1 MWYLFILS
9 VVFLQPIHIL
19 SLNETCWPRAN
30 NLTCV
35 LNDLLYGYNK
45 QLRPNH
51 TGPIVELDMSFTMNL
66 FFRQVWTDERLTL
79 PNKISNVAVS
89 TKLLSAIW
97 KPDTY
102 FLNSHSG
109 YLHTTPTLNHL
120 LRILENGRLLYSS
133 RLTIKAYCSM
143 FLRRYPLDVQ
153 TCSLILSSYAYGT
166 RDVIY
171 DWKLDEHNGVELE
184 RLKLS
189 QFDLFSYKISKREIQ
204 LTDRNHSVLQL
215 DLRMRRSVGF
225 YVLQGYIPA
234 GLLVILSWISFWI
247 DSEATADRVYIGIT
261 SILSLTT
268 LALDIRSHIPAVP
281 YITAIDSFFIICYLF
296 LLASLLQYT
305 AVHRHLEYGH
315 AINNTG
321 GMNNLS
327 ESSKQQN
334 MPIESRSSNLIVVR
348 SSRTRKLRSLKHARR
363 STFAVVAQG
372 LHFLRRKAPLH
383 KLDRLARIG
392 FPVLFVLCEATDI
405 SSANTATFTYDNNAS
420 RTTQATYATITSS
433 LTLTPVSQTEVVV
446 TSITSETSITQL
458 TTTESPSSSTNFIG
472 SIDNNTYAST
482 LATTITMVAQNTF
495 ETTTVAESNVKS
507 STDENN
513 SIVIIT
519 TTESQSTSGIVELTE
534 DSNVTTT
541 PSIASKVTESQITS
555 QFEET
560 DNTYITIPTTT
571 ETFSTSTV
579 ATFTSDT
586 SNSDHSSIS
595 GIVRTD
601 ETTVQTQI
609 GQGTSVFTMN
619 LSESMISSTP
629 ANSMLE
635 TIIFT
640 LSSSINA
647 TTATA
652 QNNSTD
658 KAGSDSSLSTV
669 SMVDSLISSTV
680 VTDLTQ
686 TSNDIFSSAIIPT
699 RQSEITS
706 KSQTNQNTLIPTTT
720 VAGDIISLS
729 SQAITINIT
738 VSTPEFSI
746 SSTINSSMTFDDL
759 AMKDTSITSMTITQT
774 LSSTVI
780 PASIEDTFISY
791 STSSSSITGDTKTT
805 AESQTYENTSLPSD
819 TIVASMTSSTTL
831 ATAISASSFTPESRL
846 TLTAQPT
853 TTMNDQTAENR
864 LISTTEANENSSSLT
879 SEFSTTNTI
888 TSNIIPS
895 RSAGIISDTQ
905 TTRTFDDIN
914 SSSTLPSVSDTTST
928 LVSSSTASSTLA
940 AETTFDIAT
949 SGRTLDTNTMIT
961 ESYALVTTTTTAYTP
976 DLCRNSTQLALSN
989 GTCVSY
995 GVAQEYAATLVNSV
1009 NTSAIDLANALPL
1022 YISSTVNSSLSSNS
1036 NNTVSPS
1043 KINEVVDNVNNIS
1056 IVVNSDSSLFMVQKI
1071 NLNAQQ
1077 VVVGA
1082 SFQRMSGGSPITN
1095 TTQDSTFNGNLS
1107 AAALVSTESL
1117 VNIQSLTMFIIDK
1130 PTMYE
1135 SIGNATNK
1143 SLASSIIV
1151 ASVLRINP
1159 SSAAINI
1166 SLYFQILPEY
1176 RPNATVIY
1184 SCSFYDINNSDW
1196 NETGCTVPILNI
1208 QFNRYECSCNH
1219 LTTFALTWSATQISE
1234 TTSNVVSTN
1243 SITTLATD
1251 TSDSSTS
1258 LTLTSTF
1265 STNKTNTEAIAI
1277 PTASTPEKI
1286 TSNLPTPQ
1294 SDTFL
1299 SIETTTPSST
1309 IVSMVP
1315 SSAVHYISETTPS
1328 TNIATTETNS
1338 PLTPPAPVQT
1348 NHTQTAPTEAPVNT
1362 NLVTSI
1368 TPTFGFSETS
1378 TTGAPTLSLTAPNTQ
1393 TVAVISSSVS
1403 TSPNNEGTVITAA
1416 GISPEQ
1422 VTPLTGTTVPSATS
1436 STGTENSFSN
1446 IPITQTSN
1454 ERSSPVTTLPNNAG
1468 TVTTATGISPEQ
1480 VTPLTGTTG
1489 SSETTTNGTANSF
1502 SSIPITQTSNELSS
1516 PVTPSPHNAGTVT
1529 TAAGISPEQVTP
1541 LTGTT
1546 GYSATSSTGT
1556 ENSFPSIPIT
1566 QPSDELSSP
1575 VTTLP
1580 NNAGTVTTAAG
1591 ISPEQVTPLTG
1602 ATGSSATTTNGTA
1615 NSFPNIPIT
1624 QTSNER
1630 SSPVTIL
1637 PDNAGTVTTAAGI
1650 SPEQVTPLIG
1660 TTGYS
1665 ATSSTGTDN
1674 SFSNIPITETS
1685 NELSSPVTTSP
1696 NNAGTVT
1703 TAAGISPEQVT
1714 PLIGTIGY
1722 RGTSSTGTENS
1733 FPSIPITQPSDEL
1746 SSPVTASP
1754 NNGGTV
1760 TTAADIS
1767 PEQVTPLIGTIGY
1780 RGTSS
1785 TGTENSFPNIPST
1798 QTSNGNLLSVSISP
1812 NNMQTLTTGTGVTIE
1827 EVTWVTPTAP
1837 MNSTGI
1843 SAVTIAPATSVDTET
1858 SVVPSATTASTLMNA
1873 NALTSTLMTPI
1884 QLASSPT
1891 AGNVVVST
1899 ITTISRNVSSST
1911 VSSTS
1916 GTALYV
1922 NTTSAVTA
1930 TVQLSTPT
1938 TPTFSNSI
1946 SSVISSTVLT
1956 TSSISIGSTSLV
1968 TTAATITTTISTY
1981 SPDACRNF
1989 SNVALANGTCVP
2001 YNVGQNYS
2009 AGIINNGS
2017 ASSLDIAN
2025 ALSLYISSFSNAN
2038 SSNSTNSILSASEI
2052 DNAVSRTNG
2061 ISVTINS
2068 VNSFLIAQQLNQSSN
2083 NIVLGGTFQRGSGG
2097 NSVTD
2102 STMNSSISTNFTVGA
2117 VISRESLRN
2126 VSSLEMFIIDKP
2138 TMYEN
2143 IDNRTN
2149 KSLASSV
2156 VVGSVQP
2163 LGSATVSMNI
2173 SLYLQISSEYR
2184 PNGTVTYLCSF
2195 YDISNS
2201 CWNETGCTVPV
2212 FNIEFNRYE
2221 CSCNHLTAFAL
2232 TWSAASVLETTSNLI
2247 ATNPVTTI
2255 GTGTSGALTSS
2266 TLTSMSSTN
2275 STITVTLATATPTT
2289 TEQTIKIATAVMP
2302 STVNS
2307 TATTESFSTAN
2318 GTATTVASTT
2328 ANTTATTEAFS
2339 TAIMA
2344 AFTTAN
2350 ITATTAALITANST
2364 ITTEAIS
2371 AGSTTAFS
2379 TTNSTAATPASTTAN
2394 TTVTTEAITAG
2405 STAAFST
2412 TNSTATTAASTTAN
2426 TTATTEAFSTA
2437 IMAAFTTANITATT
2451 AALITANSTITT
2463 EAISAGSTTAFS
2475 TTNSTAA
2482 TPASTTANTTVTTEA
2497 ITAASTASFSTA
2509 TTATFSTTNS
2519 AATTEAFSTAIMA
2532 ASTTANTTATTAAL
2546 ITENSTITTEA
2557 ISAAST
2563 ASFSTATTPASTT
2576 PNTIETTE
2584 AITAASTAA
2593 FSTTN
2598 STATTPASTTPNTI
2612 ETTDAIAAGST
2623 AAFSTTNSTATTPAS
2638 TTPNTIETTEVI
2650 AAGSTASFST
2660 ATKAAF
2666 STTNSTATTPASTT
2680 PNTIETTEA
2689 ITAASTASVSTAT
2702 TVVFSTTNSTATTAA
2717 STTANTT
2724 VTTEAITAASTA
2736 SFSTATTAAFSTTNS
2751 TAAFST
2757 TNSTATTPASTTPNT
2772 IETTDALAAG
2782 STAAFSTTNSTA
2794 TTPTSTTANATAT
2807 TVASTTAS
2815 TTATMMA
2822 SSTTNNIATTI
2833 NYGDNTTEP
2842 VSSVQ
2847 STSSYTITNIT
2858 GTAGSTAGITTVLI
2872 TAAQSA
2878 ASSTTGNL
2886 VASTIASGS
2895 NNISTL
2901 TASSTGQL
2909 MSSNSVSSTFS
2920 SAALTT
2926 ASISIGSSSLVTT
2939 AATITTTISTYSP
2952 DACRNSS
2959 NVALANGTCVPY
2971 NVGQNYSAGIIN
2983 NGSASSLDIANAL
2996 SLYISSFS
3004 NANSSNSTNSILSAS
3019 EIDNAVSRTN
3029 GISVTINSVNSFLI
3043 AQQLNQS
3050 SNNIVLGGTFQRGSG
3065 GNSVTDSTM
3074 NSSIST
3080 NFTVGAVI
3088 SRESLRNVSSLEM
3101 FIIDKPSMYE
3111 NVDNKTNKSLASSVV
3126 IGSVQPLGS
3135 ASVPMNISLYFK
3147 ISPEYQPNVSATY
3160 LCSFYD
3166 ISNSRWNET
3175 GCTNPLFN
3183 PAFSRYECSC
3193 NHLTSFALIWLP
3205 QSQIGSYGRTMRAAD
3220 IASLVFQSVS
3230 IVCFLIVII
3239 HSVAIRAMNPL
3250 LKFQTNNLLPLISS
3264 ASTTILFIFYIAL
3277 GMTVY
3282 TQTPSEKET
3291 KCFLSSSVL
3300 MFFVYFFLIFMFCT
3314 KTSIGYFNYL
3324 RFVYLFPEPK
3334 LRQLYSLLIIS
3345 FLVSITWVSFAAGF
3359 NANASFSITQ
3369 LYPYQLCWFTHDV
3382 IYYFMTI
3389 PVCLFLLL
3397 NIFTIIFVSKHIIAH
3412 ARNATTRH
3420 QSYERMKQCVL
3431 ILLSSCVTQGIGWL
3445 FGPFISFVSP
3455 TGGDVLEWFFIIFN
3469 GLEGVWSIILYIII
3483 QLQGMEEQ
3491 KRVTAIVELTKTS
3504 SIGVSK
3510 GEKSSSKN
3518 ARRKDNA
3525 ERENS
3530 GIVERNIWQ
3539 ESVHGFDS
3547 INKTAHIH
3555 RSIDGSFRND
3565 QFGDDNTI

>member
-1082 SFQRMSGGSPITN
+1082 SFQRMSGGSPVTN

-1403 TSPNNEGTVITAA
+1403 TSPNNEGTVTTAA

-1454 ERSSPVTTLPNNAG
+1454 ERSSPVTTLPNN
-1468 TVTTATGISPEQ
+1468 E
-1480 VTPLTGTTG
+1480 
-1489 SSETTTNGTANSF
+1489 
-1502 SSIPITQTSNELSS
+1502 
-1516 PVTPSPHNAGTVT
+1516 GTVT

-1546 GYSATSSTGT
+1546 GSSGTTTTGT
-1556 ENSFPSIPIT
+1556 ANSFSNIPIT

-1602 ATGSSATTTNGTA
+1602 TTGPSATSSTGTE
-1615 NSFPNIPIT
+1615 NSFSNIPIT

-1630 SSPVTIL
+1630 SSPVTTL
-1637 PDNAGTVTTAAGI
+1637 PNNAGTVTTAAGI

-1714 PLIGTIGY
+1714 PL
-1722 RGTSSTGTENS
+1722 TGTTGSSGTTNTGTANS
-1733 FPSIPITQPSDEL
+1733 FSNIPITQTSNER
-1746 SSPVTASP
+1746 SSPVTTLP
-1754 NNGGTV
+1754 NNEGTV
-1760 TTAADIS
+1760 TTAAGIS
-1767 PEQVTPLIGTIGY
+1767 PEQVT
-1780 RGTSS
+1780 
-1785 TGTENSFPNIPST
+1785 
-1798 QTSNGNLLSVSISP
+1798 
-1812 NNMQTLTTGTGVTIE
+1812 
-1827 EVTWVTPTAP
+1827 
-1837 MNSTGI
+1837 
-1843 SAVTIAPATSVDTET
+1843 
-1858 SVVPSATTASTLMNA
+1858 
-1873 NALTSTLMTPI
+1873 
-1884 QLASSPT
+1884 
-1891 AGNVVVST
+1891 
-1899 ITTISRNVSSST
+1899 
-1911 VSSTS
+1911 
-1916 GTALYV
+1916 
-1922 NTTSAVTA
+1922 
-1930 TVQLSTPT
+1930 
-1938 TPTFSNSI
+1938 
-1946 SSVISSTVLT
+1946 
-1956 TSSISIGSTSLV
+1956 
-1968 TTAATITTTISTY
+1968 
-1981 SPDACRNF
+1981 
-1989 SNVALANGTCVP
+1989 
-2001 YNVGQNYS
+2001 
-2009 AGIINNGS
+2009 
-2017 ASSLDIAN
+2017 
-2025 ALSLYISSFSNAN
+2025 
-2038 SSNSTNSILSASEI
+2038 
-2052 DNAVSRTNG
+2052 
-2061 ISVTINS
+2061 
-2068 VNSFLIAQQLNQSSN
+2068 
-2083 NIVLGGTFQRGSGG
+2083 
-2097 NSVTD
+2097 
-2102 STMNSSISTNFTVGA
+2102 
-2117 VISRESLRN
+2117 
-2126 VSSLEMFIIDKP
+2126 
-2138 TMYEN
+2138 
-2143 IDNRTN
+2143 
-2149 KSLASSV
+2149 
-2156 VVGSVQP
+2156 
-2163 LGSATVSMNI
+2163 
-2173 SLYLQISSEYR
+2173 
-2184 PNGTVTYLCSF
+2184 
-2195 YDISNS
+2195 
-2201 CWNETGCTVPV
+2201 
-2212 FNIEFNRYE
+2212 
-2221 CSCNHLTAFAL
+2221 
-2232 TWSAASVLETTSNLI
+2232 
-2247 ATNPVTTI
+2247 
-2255 GTGTSGALTSS
+2255 
-2266 TLTSMSSTN
+2266 
-2275 STITVTLATATPTT
+2275 
-2289 TEQTIKIATAVMP
+2289 
-2302 STVNS
+2302 
-2307 TATTESFSTAN
+2307 
-2318 GTATTVASTT
+2318 
-2328 ANTTATTEAFS
+2328 
-2339 TAIMA
+2339 
-2344 AFTTAN
+2344 
-2350 ITATTAALITANST
+2350 
-2364 ITTEAIS
+2364 
-2371 AGSTTAFS
+2371 
-2379 TTNSTAATPASTTAN
+2379 
-2394 TTVTTEAITAG
+2394 
-2405 STAAFST
+2405 
-2412 TNSTATTAASTTAN
+2412 
-2426 TTATTEAFSTA
+2426 
-2437 IMAAFTTANITATT
+2437 
-2451 AALITANSTITT
+2451 
-2463 EAISAGSTTAFS
+2463 
-2475 TTNSTAA
+2475 
-2482 TPASTTANTTVTTEA
+2482 
-2497 ITAASTASFSTA
+2497 
-2509 TTATFSTTNS
+2509 
-2519 AATTEAFSTAIMA
+2519 
-2532 ASTTANTTATTAAL
+2532 
-2546 ITENSTITTEA
+2546 
-2557 ISAAST
+2557 
-2563 ASFSTATTPASTT
+2563 
-2576 PNTIETTE
+2576 
-2584 AITAASTAA
+2584 
-2593 FSTTN
+2593 
-2598 STATTPASTTPNTI
+2598 
-2612 ETTDAIAAGST
+2612 
-2623 AAFSTTNSTATTPAS
+2623 
-2638 TTPNTIETTEVI
+2638 
-2650 AAGSTASFST
+2650 
-2660 ATKAAF
+2660 
-2666 STTNSTATTPASTT
+2666 
-2680 PNTIETTEA
+2680 
-2689 ITAASTASVSTAT
+2689 
-2702 TVVFSTTNSTATTAA
+2702 
-2717 STTANTT
+2717 
-2724 VTTEAITAASTA
+2724 
-2736 SFSTATTAAFSTTNS
+2736 
-2751 TAAFST
+2751 
-2757 TNSTATTPASTTPNT
+2757 
-2772 IETTDALAAG
+2772 
-2782 STAAFSTTNSTA
+2782 
-2794 TTPTSTTANATAT
+2794 
-2807 TVASTTAS
+2807 
-2815 TTATMMA
+2815 
-2822 SSTTNNIATTI
+2822 
-2833 NYGDNTTEP
+2833 
-2842 VSSVQ
+2842 
-2847 STSSYTITNIT
+2847 
-2858 GTAGSTAGITTVLI
+2858 
-2872 TAAQSA
+2872 
-2878 ASSTTGNL
+2878 
-2886 VASTIASGS
+2886 
-2895 NNISTL
+2895 
-2901 TASSTGQL
+2901 
-2909 MSSNSVSSTFS
+2909 
-2920 SAALTT
+2920 
-2926 ASISIGSSSLVTT
+2926 
-2939 AATITTTISTYSP
+2939 
-2952 DACRNSS
+2952 
-2959 NVALANGTCVPY
+2959 
-2971 NVGQNYSAGIIN
+2971 
-2983 NGSASSLDIANAL
+2983 
-2996 SLYISSFS
+2996 
-3004 NANSSNSTNSILSAS
+3004 
-3019 EIDNAVSRTN
+3019 
-3029 GISVTINSVNSFLI
+3029 
-3043 AQQLNQS
+3043 
-3050 SNNIVLGGTFQRGSG
+3050 
-3065 GNSVTDSTM
+3065 
-3074 NSSIST
+3074 
-3080 NFTVGAVI
+3080 
-3088 SRESLRNVSSLEM
+3088 
-3101 FIIDKPSMYE
+3101 
-3111 NVDNKTNKSLASSVV
+3111 
-3126 IGSVQPLGS
+3126 
-3135 ASVPMNISLYFK
+3135 
-3147 ISPEYQPNVSATY
+3147 
-3160 LCSFYD
+3160 
-3166 ISNSRWNET
+3166 
-3175 GCTNPLFN
+3175 
-3183 PAFSRYECSC
+3183 
-3193 NHLTSFALIWLP
+3193 
-3205 QSQIGSYGRTMRAAD
+3205 
-3220 IASLVFQSVS
+3220 
-3230 IVCFLIVII
+3230 
-3239 HSVAIRAMNPL
+3239 
-3250 LKFQTNNLLPLISS
+3250 
-3264 ASTTILFIFYIAL
+3264 
-3277 GMTVY
+3277 
-3282 TQTPSEKET
+3282 
-3291 KCFLSSSVL
+3291 
-3300 MFFVYFFLIFMFCT
+3300 
-3314 KTSIGYFNYL
+3314 
-3324 RFVYLFPEPK
+3324 
-3334 LRQLYSLLIIS
+3334 
-3345 FLVSITWVSFAAGF
+3345 
-3359 NANASFSITQ
+3359 
-3369 LYPYQLCWFTHDV
+3369 
-3382 IYYFMTI
+3382 
-3389 PVCLFLLL
+3389 
-3397 NIFTIIFVSKHIIAH
+3397 
-3412 ARNATTRH
+3412 
-3420 QSYERMKQCVL
+3420 
-3431 ILLSSCVTQGIGWL
+3431 
-3445 FGPFISFVSP
+3445 
-3455 TGGDVLEWFFIIFN
+3455 
-3469 GLEGVWSIILYIII
+3469 
-3483 QLQGMEEQ
+3483 
-3491 KRVTAIVELTKTS
+3491 
-3504 SIGVSK
+3504 
-3510 GEKSSSKN
+3510 
-3518 ARRKDNA
+3518 
-3525 ERENS
+3525 
-3530 GIVERNIWQ
+3530 
-3539 ESVHGFDS
+3539 
-3547 INKTAHIH
+3547 
-3555 RSIDGSFRND
+3555 
-3565 QFGDDNTI
+3565 

>member
-9 VVFLQPIHIL
+9 IVFLQPIHIL

-433 LTLTPVSQTEVVV
+433 LALTPVSQTEVVV

-519 TTESQSTSGIVELTE
+519 TTESRSTSGIVELTE

-541 PSIASKVTESQITS
+541 PSIASKVTESQTTS

-560 DNTYITIPTTT
+560 DNTYITITTTT

-658 KAGSDSSLSTV
+658 KADNDSSLSTV

-686 TSNDIFSSAIIPT
+686 TSDDIFSSAIIPT

-759 AMKDTSITSMTITQT
+759 AMKDTSITSMTITQA

-1082 SFQRMSGGSPITN
+1082 SFQRMSGGSPVTN
-1095 TTQDSTFNGNLS
+1095 TTQDSSFNGNLS

-1143 SLASSIIV
+1143 SLVSSIIV

-1403 TSPNNEGTVITAA
+1403 TSPNNEGTV
-1416 GISPEQ
+1416 
-1422 VTPLTGTTVPSATS
+1422 
-1436 STGTENSFSN
+1436 
-1446 IPITQTSN
+1446 
-1454 ERSSPVTTLPNNAG
+1454 
-1468 TVTTATGISPEQ
+1468 
-1480 VTPLTGTTG
+1480 
-1489 SSETTTNGTANSF
+1489 
-1502 SSIPITQTSNELSS
+1502 
-1516 PVTPSPHNAGTVT
+1516 
-1529 TAAGISPEQVTP
+1529 
-1541 LTGTT
+1541 
-1546 GYSATSSTGT
+1546 
-1556 ENSFPSIPIT
+1556 
-1566 QPSDELSSP
+1566 
-1575 VTTLP
+1575 
-1580 NNAGTVTTAAG
+1580 
-1591 ISPEQVTPLTG
+1591 
-1602 ATGSSATTTNGTA
+1602 
-1615 NSFPNIPIT
+1615 
-1624 QTSNER
+1624 
-1630 SSPVTIL
+1630 
-1637 PDNAGTVTTAAGI
+1637 TTAAGI

-1674 SFSNIPITETS
+1674 SFSNIPIAQTS
-1685 NELSSPVTTSP
+1685 NELSSPVTTLPNNVGTVTTAAGISPEQVTPLIGTTGYSATSSTGTENSFSNIPITETSNELSSSVTTSP
-1696 NNAGTVT
+1696 NNVGTVT

-1754 NNGGTV
+1754 NNGGIV

-1767 PEQVTPLIGTIGY
+1767 PEQVTPLIGTTGY
-1780 RGTSS
+1780 SATSS
-1785 TGTENSFPNIPST
+1785 TGTENSFTNIP
-1798 QTSNGNLLSVSISP
+1798 I
-1812 NNMQTLTTGTGVTIE
+1812 
-1827 EVTWVTPTAP
+1827 
-1837 MNSTGI
+1837 
-1843 SAVTIAPATSVDTET
+1843 TET
-1858 SVVPSATTASTLMNA
+1858 SNA
-1873 NALTSTLMTPI
+1873 I
-1884 QLASSPT
+1884 
-1891 AGNVVVST
+1891 
-1899 ITTISRNVSSST
+1899 
-1911 VSSTS
+1911 
-1916 GTALYV
+1916 
-1922 NTTSAVTA
+1922 
-1930 TVQLSTPT
+1930 
-1938 TPTFSNSI
+1938 
-1946 SSVISSTVLT
+1946 
-1956 TSSISIGSTSLV
+1956 
-1968 TTAATITTTISTY
+1968 
-1981 SPDACRNF
+1981 
-1989 SNVALANGTCVP
+1989 
-2001 YNVGQNYS
+2001 
-2009 AGIINNGS
+2009 
-2017 ASSLDIAN
+2017 
-2025 ALSLYISSFSNAN
+2025 
-2038 SSNSTNSILSASEI
+2038 
-2052 DNAVSRTNG
+2052 
-2061 ISVTINS
+2061 
-2068 VNSFLIAQQLNQSSN
+2068 
-2083 NIVLGGTFQRGSGG
+2083 
-2097 NSVTD
+2097 
-2102 STMNSSISTNFTVGA
+2102 
-2117 VISRESLRN
+2117 
-2126 VSSLEMFIIDKP
+2126 
-2138 TMYEN
+2138 
-2143 IDNRTN
+2143 
-2149 KSLASSV
+2149 
-2156 VVGSVQP
+2156 
-2163 LGSATVSMNI
+2163 
-2173 SLYLQISSEYR
+2173 
-2184 PNGTVTYLCSF
+2184 
-2195 YDISNS
+2195 
-2201 CWNETGCTVPV
+2201 
-2212 FNIEFNRYE
+2212 
-2221 CSCNHLTAFAL
+2221 
-2232 TWSAASVLETTSNLI
+2232 
-2247 ATNPVTTI
+2247 
-2255 GTGTSGALTSS
+2255 
-2266 TLTSMSSTN
+2266 
-2275 STITVTLATATPTT
+2275 
-2289 TEQTIKIATAVMP
+2289 
-2302 STVNS
+2302 
-2307 TATTESFSTAN
+2307 
-2318 GTATTVASTT
+2318 
-2328 ANTTATTEAFS
+2328 
-2339 TAIMA
+2339 
-2344 AFTTAN
+2344 
-2350 ITATTAALITANST
+2350 
-2364 ITTEAIS
+2364 
-2371 AGSTTAFS
+2371 
-2379 TTNSTAATPASTTAN
+2379 
-2394 TTVTTEAITAG
+2394 
-2405 STAAFST
+2405 
-2412 TNSTATTAASTTAN
+2412 
-2426 TTATTEAFSTA
+2426 
-2437 IMAAFTTANITATT
+2437 
-2451 AALITANSTITT
+2451 
-2463 EAISAGSTTAFS
+2463 
-2475 TTNSTAA
+2475 
-2482 TPASTTANTTVTTEA
+2482 
-2497 ITAASTASFSTA
+2497 
-2509 TTATFSTTNS
+2509 
-2519 AATTEAFSTAIMA
+2519 
-2532 ASTTANTTATTAAL
+2532 
-2546 ITENSTITTEA
+2546 
-2557 ISAAST
+2557 
-2563 ASFSTATTPASTT
+2563 
-2576 PNTIETTE
+2576 
-2584 AITAASTAA
+2584 
-2593 FSTTN
+2593 
-2598 STATTPASTTPNTI
+2598 
-2612 ETTDAIAAGST
+2612 
-2623 AAFSTTNSTATTPAS
+2623 
-2638 TTPNTIETTEVI
+2638 
-2650 AAGSTASFST
+2650 
-2660 ATKAAF
+2660 
-2666 STTNSTATTPASTT
+2666 
-2680 PNTIETTEA
+2680 
-2689 ITAASTASVSTAT
+2689 
-2702 TVVFSTTNSTATTAA
+2702 
-2717 STTANTT
+2717 
-2724 VTTEAITAASTA
+2724 
-2736 SFSTATTAAFSTTNS
+2736 
-2751 TAAFST
+2751 
-2757 TNSTATTPASTTPNT
+2757 
-2772 IETTDALAAG
+2772 
-2782 STAAFSTTNSTA
+2782 
-2794 TTPTSTTANATAT
+2794 
-2807 TVASTTAS
+2807 
-2815 TTATMMA
+2815 
-2822 SSTTNNIATTI
+2822 
-2833 NYGDNTTEP
+2833 
-2842 VSSVQ
+2842 
-2847 STSSYTITNIT
+2847 
-2858 GTAGSTAGITTVLI
+2858 
-2872 TAAQSA
+2872 
-2878 ASSTTGNL
+2878 
-2886 VASTIASGS
+2886 
-2895 NNISTL
+2895 
-2901 TASSTGQL
+2901 
-2909 MSSNSVSSTFS
+2909 
-2920 SAALTT
+2920 
-2926 ASISIGSSSLVTT
+2926 
-2939 AATITTTISTYSP
+2939 
-2952 DACRNSS
+2952 
-2959 NVALANGTCVPY
+2959 
-2971 NVGQNYSAGIIN
+2971 
-2983 NGSASSLDIANAL
+2983 
-2996 SLYISSFS
+2996 
-3004 NANSSNSTNSILSAS
+3004 
-3019 EIDNAVSRTN
+3019 
-3029 GISVTINSVNSFLI
+3029 
-3043 AQQLNQS
+3043 
-3050 SNNIVLGGTFQRGSG
+3050 
-3065 GNSVTDSTM
+3065 
-3074 NSSIST
+3074 
-3080 NFTVGAVI
+3080 
-3088 SRESLRNVSSLEM
+3088 
-3101 FIIDKPSMYE
+3101 
-3111 NVDNKTNKSLASSVV
+3111 
-3126 IGSVQPLGS
+3126 
-3135 ASVPMNISLYFK
+3135 
-3147 ISPEYQPNVSATY
+3147 
-3160 LCSFYD
+3160 
-3166 ISNSRWNET
+3166 
-3175 GCTNPLFN
+3175 
-3183 PAFSRYECSC
+3183 
-3193 NHLTSFALIWLP
+3193 
-3205 QSQIGSYGRTMRAAD
+3205 
-3220 IASLVFQSVS
+3220 
-3230 IVCFLIVII
+3230 
-3239 HSVAIRAMNPL
+3239 
-3250 LKFQTNNLLPLISS
+3250 
-3264 ASTTILFIFYIAL
+3264 
-3277 GMTVY
+3277 
-3282 TQTPSEKET
+3282 
-3291 KCFLSSSVL
+3291 
-3300 MFFVYFFLIFMFCT
+3300 
-3314 KTSIGYFNYL
+3314 
-3324 RFVYLFPEPK
+3324 
-3334 LRQLYSLLIIS
+3334 
-3345 FLVSITWVSFAAGF
+3345 
-3359 NANASFSITQ
+3359 
-3369 LYPYQLCWFTHDV
+3369 
-3382 IYYFMTI
+3382 
-3389 PVCLFLLL
+3389 
-3397 NIFTIIFVSKHIIAH
+3397 
-3412 ARNATTRH
+3412 
-3420 QSYERMKQCVL
+3420 
-3431 ILLSSCVTQGIGWL
+3431 
-3445 FGPFISFVSP
+3445 
-3455 TGGDVLEWFFIIFN
+3455 
-3469 GLEGVWSIILYIII
+3469 
-3483 QLQGMEEQ
+3483 
-3491 KRVTAIVELTKTS
+3491 
-3504 SIGVSK
+3504 
-3510 GEKSSSKN
+3510 
-3518 ARRKDNA
+3518 
-3525 ERENS
+3525 
-3530 GIVERNIWQ
+3530 
-3539 ESVHGFDS
+3539 
-3547 INKTAHIH
+3547 
-3555 RSIDGSFRND
+3555 
-3565 QFGDDNTI
+3565 